1 MWQTKFFRTQEEM
14 ARWVSRK
21 SKRYVIE
28 EIMVDGGY
36 GVDFKKKTLIFAV
49 VKGVRRCKK
58 LRVKN

>member
-36 GVDFKKKTLIFAV
+36 GVDFKKKTFMFA
-49 VKGVRRCKK
+49 
-58 LRVKN
+58 